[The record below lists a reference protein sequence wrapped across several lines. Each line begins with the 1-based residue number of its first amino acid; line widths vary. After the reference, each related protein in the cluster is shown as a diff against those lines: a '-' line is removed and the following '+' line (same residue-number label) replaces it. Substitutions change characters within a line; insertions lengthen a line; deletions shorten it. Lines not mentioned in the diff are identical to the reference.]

1 MKFNMLA
8 NNYHKIPVQSYHA
21 GTVRQNSDPVGSSVM
36 QIHSTHEE
44 VYIQLRT
51 TGNHNNDKI
60 MRVVPNRQHHKATEE
75 DDNCRDTWRRNLKAE
90 MEDKRVQ
97 MQLEKDA
104 GGRSLDG
111 EKLSVTR
118 LTHSDK
124 VN

>member
-44 VYIQLRT
+44 LYIQLRI

-75 DDNCRDTWRRNLKAE
+75 DDNCRTL
-90 MEDKRVQ
+90 
-97 MQLEKDA
+97 
-104 GGRSLDG
+104 G
-111 EKLSVTR
+111 EGT
-118 LTHSDK
+118 
-124 VN
+124 